1 MRTQRKKKRK
11 KRRELKELTFL
22 CVQYVAEVFNSGMAR
37 SACVYSAEMA
47 MDSAMEAVV
56 MSGLTECPY
65 DYNTQYSAWK
75 MDPCCNLDLFV
86 RVFLF
91 YFH

>member
-1 MRTQRKKKRK
+1 M
-11 KRRELKELTFL
+11 KELTFL

-56 MSGLTECPY
+56 MSDLTACPY
-65 DYNTQYSAWK
+65 DYNTQYYEWAV
-75 MDPCCNLDLFV
+75 DPCCNNALFV

-91 YFH
+91 SFH